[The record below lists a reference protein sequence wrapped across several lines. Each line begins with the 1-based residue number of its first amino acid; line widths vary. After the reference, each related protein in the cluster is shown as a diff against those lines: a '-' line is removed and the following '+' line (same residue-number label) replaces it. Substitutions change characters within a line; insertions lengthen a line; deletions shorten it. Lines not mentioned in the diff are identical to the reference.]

1 MIFSLIFFFQP
12 SVTAHAPRPALPA
25 KPSHLG
31 GKPVSSAIVDRH
43 VQKVT
48 PTKNLARPGAMR
60 DSVRSSPARS
70 QEPGALRDSVRSS
83 PGRSQEP
90 GALRD
95 SVRSSPGR
103 SQEPGA
109 LRDSV
114 RSSPG
119 RNGGLVKASV
129 ATVIPS
135 DSKELSRS
143 KELGSAS
150 IQLNLHPIKAD
161 SDAEGVKRVSSS
173 SIQNIRNSGNHVNFK
188 FDDKKGPRNHLP
200 GLENKKTLPPK
211 QVRKNS

>member
-1 MIFSLIFFFQP
+1 M
-12 SVTAHAPRPALPA
+12 TAHAPRPALPA

-60 DSVRSSPARS
+60 DSVRASPARS
-70 QEPGALRDSVRSS
+70 QEPGALRDSVRAS
-83 PGRSQEP
+83 PGRS
-90 GALRD
+90 
-95 SVRSSPGR
+95 
-103 SQEPGA
+103 
-109 LRDSV
+109 
-114 RSSPG
+114 
-119 RNGGLVKASV
+119 GGLVKASV

-150 IQLNLHPIKAD
+150 IQLNLHPIKAE
-161 SDAEGVKRVSSS
+161 SDGEGVKRVSSS

-211 QVRKNS
+211 QVSNTPEISPETLSYTWSDVTKCV

>member
-60 DSVRSSPARS
+60 DSVRASPARS
-70 QEPGALRDSVRSS
+70 
-83 PGRSQEP
+83 
-90 GALRD
+90 
-95 SVRSSPGR
+95 
-103 SQEPGA
+103 
-109 LRDSV
+109 
-114 RSSPG
+114 
-119 RNGGLVKASV
+119 GGLVKASV

>member
-1 MIFSLIFFFQP
+1 M
-12 SVTAHAPRPALPA
+12 TAHAPRPALPA

-60 DSVRSSPARS
+60 DSVRASPARS
-70 QEPGALRDSVRSS
+70 QEPGALRDSVRAS
-83 PGRSQEP
+83 PARS
-90 GALRD
+90 
-95 SVRSSPGR
+95 
-103 SQEPGA
+103 
-109 LRDSV
+109 
-114 RSSPG
+114 
-119 RNGGLVKASV
+119 GGLVKASV

-150 IQLNLHPIKAD
+150 IQLNLHPIKAE
-161 SDAEGVKRVSSS
+161 SDGEGVKRVSSS

-211 QVRKNS
+211 QVRKTPKISPETISYTWSDVTKCVNFKHDD